1 MKPDAV
7 NKLVLTSL
15 ILGLVAST
23 PARAATAEQEAP
35 PLRLQSMGV
44 FYVGG
49 QRIESP

>member
-35 PLRLQSMGV
+35 PLRLHSMGV